1 MKKSEEFIR
10 LEEQFRNLRDS
21 GEIKGDILEFTED
34 MFGLLNKT
42 EMRLNEMEERLL
54 KLEDFSDILSMD
66 LYEIQAAL
74 LQKIEKDELAA
85 QLDEFGDFSDDDEDL
100 DLFADMHNE
109 NCSCHDHSHDND
121 KDDDEDD
128 ENATFIR
135 CPFCNTLIFLGGEEG
150 EDITCPF
157 CGEAFLKSDVSF

>member
-1 MKKSEEFIR
+1 MKKSEEFIK

-21 GEIKGDILEFTED
+21 GEIKGEVLEFTED

-100 DLFADMHNE
+100 DLFADMHDE
-109 NCSCHDHSHDND
+109 NCSC
-121 KDDDEDD
+121 
-128 ENATFIR
+128 
-135 CPFCNTLIFLGGEEG
+135 
-150 EDITCPF
+150 
-157 CGEAFLKSDVSF
+157 